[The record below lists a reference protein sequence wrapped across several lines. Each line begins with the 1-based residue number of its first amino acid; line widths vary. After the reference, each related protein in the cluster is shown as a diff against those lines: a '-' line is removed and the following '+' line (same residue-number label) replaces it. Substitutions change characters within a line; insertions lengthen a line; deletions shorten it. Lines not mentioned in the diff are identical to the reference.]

1 MKVDDAFTPAAI
13 AGVDVNIH
21 KNCFGKPL
29 SAMPTFALQPNEMSL
44 VKLGLCQRRHGIFF

>member
-13 AGVDVNIH
+13 AGVDVNIN

-44 VKLGLCQRRHGIFF
+44 VKLGLRQQRHGIFF